1 MLFSPITKLSKPLN
15 FKIINSLLFNFI
27 LVISLTSCGPTRPPT
42 PSEGHLDS
50 INEKQ
55 NNIPEPVAQTTLL
68 PLPRPRPPLET
79 YTVVVSNVSAKDL
92 LFSMARDA
100 KIDLDIHDDIQGT
113 VTLNAIDQTLP
124 QILERIS
131 HQVDIRY
138 ALQDNTLRVRADEP
152 YLETYV
158 VDYVNI
164 SRESKGVIRVATNIG
179 STGQGSIGDDESGG
193 GGSGSSGGD
202 ENENNSSLTEVLL
215 TSNNKF
221 WESLTHNII
230 EMLNETEQ
238 ETSGEDNAGSSST
251 DTSDNN
257 SNVIVNRESGLIMVR
272 ATYRQH
278 KEILAFVD
286 SVLNISKRQVL
297 IEATIAEIK
306 LSDRY
311 QAGIDWTVVAKDPSS
326 GVNILT
332 DLTGSNLANPP
343 FSSLT
348 LNDTIG
354 GNQVSMTLKAL
365 EQFGDVQVLSSPKVM
380 AINNQPA
387 ILKVVD
393 NIVYFEMDVNTSL
406 SQVTSL
412 TTFETQIKTV
422 PVGFVMSVTP
432 YINEHEAVTLNI
444 RPTISRV
451 INSVQDPNP
460 AFKEADVV
468 SEVPVIQIREI
479 ESILTINSGDTAVIG
494 GLMQDTVN
502 DKSQGVPVLSSI
514 PFIGGLF
521 RYDDDIREKS
531 ELIIFIRPVVIHHA
545 SLTGDLSDY
554 QKFLPKPLKAPKKY
568 SNKSRADSSAN
579 SSPNSSIDESE
590 E

>member
-1 MLFSPITKLSKPLN
+1 MIYLRIIKHIVVLIKWLIIFSLF
-15 FKIINSLLFNFI
+15 
-27 LVISLTSCGPTRPPT
+27 SCGPTRPPS
-42 PSEGHLDS
+42 PSLGHLDS
-50 INEKQ
+50 VEDAQK
-55 NNIPEPVAQTTLL
+55 NIPPSVAQTTLL
-68 PLPRPRPPLET
+68 PIPIDSPQLEV
-79 YTVVVSNVSAKDL
+79 YTVVVSSVFAKDL

-100 KIDLDIHDDIQGT
+100 KINLDIHDDIKGT

-131 HQVDIRY
+131 QQVDIRY
-138 ALQDNTLRVRADEP
+138 AIEDNTLRVRADQP

-179 STGQGSIGDDESGG
+179 STGQGSIGDSE
-193 GGSGSSGGD
+193 SGSSSGNGGG
-202 ENENNSSLTEVLL
+202 ENNENNSSLTEVLL

-230 EMLNETEQ
+230 EMLNESQSGSINEN
-238 ETSGEDNAGSSST
+238 SGEVSSGET
-251 DTSDNN
+251 DKN
-257 SNVIVNRESGLIMVR
+257 SSVIVNREAGLIIVR

-278 KEILAFVD
+278 KEVQQFVD
-286 SVLNISKRQVL
+286 EVLNISKRQVM

-311 QAGIDWTVVAKDPSS
+311 QAGIDWSVVAKDPGS

-332 DLTGSNLANPP
+332 NLTASNLVQPP
-343 FSSLT
+343 FSSLA
-348 LNDTIG
+348 LNGTVG

-365 EQFGDVQVLSSPKVM
+365 EQFGDVQVLSSPKIM

-451 INSVQDPNP
+451 IDSVEDPNP
-460 AFKEADVV
+460 AFKEAGVI
-468 SEVPVIQIREI
+468 SAVPVIQIREI

-494 GLMQDTVN
+494 GLMQDTIN
-502 DKSQGVPVLSSI
+502 DKSQGVPILSSM

-545 SLTGDLSDY
+545 SLNGDLSEY
-554 QKFLPKPLKAPKKY
+554 KKFLPKPLKGPQKDK
-568 SNKSRADSSAN
+568 NKTNNENN
-579 SSPNSSIDESE
+579 STVITSPDKMNL
-590 E
+590 

>member
-1 MLFSPITKLSKPLN
+1 MNLSHLIQMRVLSKL
-15 FKIINSLLFNFI
+15 LLFTFA
-27 LVISLTSCGPTRPPT
+27 VSLTACGPTRPPT
-42 PSEGHLDS
+42 PSEGHLDFV
-50 INEKQ
+50 ETAQKD
-55 NNIPEPVAQTTLL
+55 IPSTIAQTTLL
-68 PLPRPRPPLET
+68 PAPAPRPPLET
-79 YTVVVSNVSAKDL
+79 YTVVVSGVSAKDL

-100 KIDLDIHDDIQGT
+100 KINLDIHDDIQGT
-113 VTLNAIDQTLP
+113 VTLNAIDQTLQ
-124 QILERIS
+124 QILDRIA

-138 ALQDNTLRVRADEP
+138 QLEDNTLRVRADRP
-152 YLETYV
+152 YLETYI

-179 STGQGSIGDDESGG
+179 STGSGNIGDDESS
-193 GGSGSSGGD
+193 GGSSSGD

-215 TSNNKF
+215 TSDNKF
-221 WESLTHNII
+221 WESLTYNII
-230 EMLNETEQ
+230 EMLNESATHDSSATEVS
-238 ETSGEDNAGSSST
+238 SG
-251 DTSDNN
+251 TSDDSN
-257 SNVIVNRESGLIMVR
+257 NVIVNREAGLIMVR
-272 ATYRQH
+272 ATYRQQI
-278 KEILAFVD
+278 EIQRFID
-286 SVLNISKRQVL
+286 NVLNISKRQVM

-311 QAGIDWTVVAKDPSS
+311 QAGVDWSVVAENPAS

-332 DLTGSNLANPP
+332 DLTASNLATSP

-348 LNDTIG
+348 LNDSIS
-354 GNQVSMTLKAL
+354 GNQVTMTLKAL

-451 INSVQDPNP
+451 IDSVQDPNP
-460 AFKEADVV
+460 AFKDADVI

-502 DKSQGVPVLSSI
+502 DRSQGVPILSSI
-514 PFIGGLF
+514 PFIGALF

-545 SLTGDLSDY
+545 SLTGDLSEY
-554 QKFLPKPLKAPKKY
+554 QKFLPQPLKSPKKDPLKTH
-568 SNKSRADSSAN
+568 SQPSTPSDTA
-579 SSPNSSIDESE
+579 E
-590 E
+590 